1 MFSSDQQIFF
11 EYVWNLVGT
20 DRKWKCRYYIDGFL
34 FFSPVSMFHSPHY
47 TFNKHYSI
55 ADCFS
60 GKTEDV
66 RLHGVFRLRLVFI
79 LKFELKRETIS
90 E

>member
-1 MFSSDQQIFF
+1 
-11 EYVWNLVGT
+11 
-20 DRKWKCRYYIDGFL
+20 
-34 FFSPVSMFHSPHY
+34 MFHSPHY

-66 RLHGVFRLRLVFI
+66 RLHEKNKKKKKEKKEFQF
-79 LKFELKRETIS
+79 
-90 E
+90 

>member
-1 MFSSDQQIFF
+1 
-11 EYVWNLVGT
+11 
-20 DRKWKCRYYIDGFL
+20 
-34 FFSPVSMFHSPHY
+34 MFHSPHY
-47 TFNKHYSI
+47 TLNKHYSI

-79 LKFELKRETIS
+79 LKFELKRETILQ
-90 E
+90 

>member
-1 MFSSDQQIFF
+1 MSETWSEQIENESVDTVLMVFSFF
-11 EYVWNLVGT
+11 TSEHVPL
-20 DRKWKCRYYIDGFL
+20 
-34 FFSPVSMFHSPHY
+34 Y

-79 LKFELKRETIS
+79 LKFELKRETILQ
-90 E
+90 